1 MTEVK
6 KNDSR
11 ADTVALLQNVY
22 KNIKMASDSILN
34 LMPKVTDKQFK
45 SDLTIQLSAYDA
57 FASRTAK
64 LLEEVGGKPK
74 EEGTVAK
81 VSAKMGVMM
90 NTMKDSS
97 TAHLCEMMVEGATMG
112 VNDLLH
118 QLRECENSGVSE
130 SALRL
135 ARDICQYEEKTL
147 QEMKDNYLRPA
158 GNC

>member
-11 ADTVALLQNVY
+11 ADTVQLLQSVY
-22 KNIKMASDSILN
+22 KNVKMASDSILT
-34 LMPKVTDKQFK
+34 LMPKVTDSDFK
-45 SDLTIQLSAYDA
+45 SDMTVQLSAYDA

-74 EEGTVAK
+74 EEGTITK
-81 VSAKMGVMM
+81 VSTKMGMVMS
-90 NTMKDSS
+90 TIKDST

-118 QLRECENSGVSE
+118 QLRENENSGVSE
-130 SALRL
+130 AALKL
-135 ARDICQYEEKTL
+135 TRDVCRFEEKTIA
-147 QEMKDNYLRPA
+147 EMKDKYLRPA
-158 GNC
+158 GLF